1 MLPIKINDPPESL
14 VDETAISNEISWKKG
29 CATGF
34 VLHIN
39 AGYRVKYDGFSAQH

>member
-1 MLPIKINDPPESL
+1 MLPIKNDDPSESL
-14 VDETAISNEISWKKG
+14 VDETAIWNEISWKKG

-39 AGYRVKYDGFSAQH
+39 MILRTDQVTEFLD